1 MGGFTLK
8 ILVFAVIVTLIV
20 IGSAQYKKLNPE
32 QKRQTLWRMGTGAFL
47 CVLVLLVI
55 TGRMHWIGA
64 ALGALIPFVRNAY
77 GLISQLLPLWL
88 QRKNAQQP
96 NAQTEEFTTPKRPLV
111 PMPIQEALEVLGL
124 SGDINKGEVT
134 AAMIQDAHRRL
145 IQKLHPDRGG
155 NDYLAAK
162 INQARDL
169 LLENIKSH

>member
-1 MGGFTLK
+1 MLK

-20 IGSAQYKKLNPE
+20 IGNAHYKKLDPA

-55 TGRMHWIGA
+55 TGRMHWLGA

-77 GLISQLLPLWL
+77 GLINQLLPLWL
-88 QRKNAQQP
+88 QRKNAQRQ
-96 NAQTEEFTTPKRPLV
+96 NAQTEESTPPQHPIV
-111 PMPIQEALEVLGL
+111 AMPTQEALDVLGL
-124 SGDINKGEVT
+124 SGDINKGEITETMV
-134 AAMIQDAHRRL
+134 QDAHRRL

-169 LLENIKSH
+169 LLEKIKPR